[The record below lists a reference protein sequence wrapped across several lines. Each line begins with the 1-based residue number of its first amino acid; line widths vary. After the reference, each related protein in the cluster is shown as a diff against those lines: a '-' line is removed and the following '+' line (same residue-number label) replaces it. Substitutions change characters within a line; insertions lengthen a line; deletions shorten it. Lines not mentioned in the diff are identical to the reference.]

1 MALWPLFGTTN
12 QLVAGVTLLIVSIW
26 LKRQGRPYLYTLI
39 PMLAVSL
46 VTAWAMVGN
55 LFDYYANFEELW
67 LLSLSGTLILAL
79 DIWILLEGFRT
90 LRQA

>member
-1 MALWPLFGTTN
+1 MVAIAAL
-12 QLVAGVTLLIVSIW
+12 
-26 LKRQGRPYLYTLI
+26 
-39 PMLAVSL
+39 
-46 VTAWAMVGN
+46 TAWAMVGN

-90 LRQA
+90 LRQVEP